1 MQKVS
6 INCAAERSDL
16 LSRGG
21 LYSGAPRSADQPGMD
36 NHTAT
41 TADGTSPC
49 PPLPASHRQE
59 EGAQDGC
66 RRRRRAGQAGLEEGA
81 WRGC

>member
-21 LYSGAPRSADQPGMD
+21 LYSGAPRW
-36 NHTAT
+36 
-41 TADGTSPC
+41 
-49 PPLPASHRQE
+49 LPSRAW
-59 EGAQDGC
+59 A
-66 RRRRRAGQAGLEEGA
+66 AGQRPGRDTCQQGGAG
-81 WRGC
+81 RCSDNC